1 MIRLNGF
8 AEAASGFL
16 NNGWS
21 TAAPALQVF
30 FNRASSAFASDKIF
44 THLRSTVVIT
54 SVTVV
59 VLLVV
64 KKLTD
69 STARSDTVVLQ
80 KGLGFK
86 ELLKAYE
93 PIIQAD
99 AKNLTYAAFVEKH
112 GENAIAFL
120 DEATKSSLCCSA
132 TVDAKAAPL
141 AEVSNEIVLAQSIT
155 LEDHAN
161 ALALQLMQINGDFNV
176 FSELFD
182 TTTLAYVTN
191 LEAKDYIVKIAE
203 DAVRNKTIT
212 YLQLRPYLDLQSIA
226 KNDPNTEEMQLLRYL
241 FLSFEGRFDDLYEED
256 RRIFKSETNM
266 YILWCKA
273 VQASRIRFKARS

>member
-1 MIRLNGF
+1 
-8 AEAASGFL
+8 
-16 NNGWS
+16 
-21 TAAPALQVF
+21 
-30 FNRASSAFASDKIF
+30 
-44 THLRSTVVIT
+44 
-54 SVTVV
+54 VTVV